1 MPLQTHLRRPDL
13 ILEWD
18 ASATAVAAIIV
29 KVPEGMSGE
38 GREIHRELSARE
50 RSWSSCL
57 REMLGYAHAVKTLH
71 RREGGG
77 LRGKVVEIV
86 GDSKAASCVFAN
98 GGSQTA
104 DEDSGEL
111 LILEALLDIL
121 GVSEAGGFEVIFRWV
136 RREMIV
142 GADALSKVID
152 RMDFSLS
159 PEVFGHLL
167 EKFGPFDVDRFAA
180 PHNAKCARFNAKFD
194 TPGAEAVDAF
204 TQDWREG
211 VSYVLGDFNHSDQIM
226 DVIER
231 DNAAAVVIFPEWPSH
246 GFWRRVCSGAWQRRV
261 VFSEFLSGD
270 ALVPNAEN
278 MSRCFFK
285 GRFKCRLLVMRVAPI
300 ERVGGAEGETAGKAE
315 GKARGHHWKR
325 AGKSRSSSSSR
336 ARQRCGEPVAGV
348 GTVPSGPPALDA
360 AGSVDDA
367 P

>member
-1 MPLQTHLRRPDL
+1 
-13 ILEWD
+13 
-18 ASATAVAAIIV
+18 
-29 KVPEGMSGE
+29 
-38 GREIHRELSARE
+38 
-50 RSWSSCL
+50 
-57 REMLGYAHAVKTLH
+57 
-71 RREGGG
+71 
-77 LRGKVVEIV
+77 
-86 GDSKAASCVFAN
+86 
-98 GGSQTA
+98 
-104 DEDSGEL
+104 
-111 LILEALLDIL
+111 
-121 GVSEAGGFEVIFRWV
+121 
-136 RREMIV
+136 
-142 GADALSKVID
+142 
-152 RMDFSLS
+152 MDFSLS

-261 VFSEFLSGD
+261 VSSEFLSGD

-285 GRFKCRLLVMRVAPI
+285 GRFKCRLLVMRVAPV
-300 ERVGGAEGETAGKAE
+300 ERVGGAEGEAAGKAE
-315 GKARGHHWKR
+315 GEAAEEEEAVEGKARGRHWKR
-325 AGKSRSSSSSR
+325 AGNL
-336 ARQRCGEPVAGV
+336 A
-348 GTVPSGPPALDA
+348 PPPPRGHGSA
-360 AGSVDDA
+360 AEN